1 MKKNKENKPISKIK
15 EQTAE
20 LQSATATVF
29 DKYAFQIAF
38 GLIALIGFIIFKDY
52 LLFNKMFLFKDI
64 GSDTLNGSYPLM
76 YNTAE
81 YLHQF
86 GFPSWSFSY
95 GMGGNILSLWL
106 RDPFDILLYIAGKDH
121 IIQLIPYKEYLKVV
135 LGGIT
140 FFMYLRL
147 AVKDSFTCIVGSLL
161 FAFSGFMIIGSCWY
175 IFSYEAFNV
184 ALLLLAFE
192 KLYQQNKGYLFP
204 LSLAIIAASQ
214 PFNLYVYGLFL
225 LIYTILRY
233 FEDGKNTSFKPLFVL
248 IGKMAGLG
256 VLALLM
262 SAIFSIPDIVQL
274 LESPRGS
281 GSSSYFDTLSSKSI
295 FGFEQSIHNKTFLSR
310 LFSNDLMG
318 TGVNFKGWQNY
329 LEAPIVYCG
338 ILSLVLLSQVF
349 TSQEK
354 KKKRYYLIFLL
365 IFIIPVI
372 FPYFRYAFWLFT
384 GDYYRAFSFF
394 VALAILYVG
403 LQTLK
408 SLNSGAQKINAISLG
423 FGSLLLLLILAS
435 TTLDEIKSKTVFT
448 IALFM
453 IIAYTVSIL
462 LLPNAKY
469 KRTIQYVLI
478 FLLVIELSYM
488 GYLPT
493 NNRRAVT
500 AQEMKQKIGYNDYS
514 VEAVAFIKNKDKSF
528 FRIDK
533 NYFSSPAM
541 HGSLNDGMAQGYYGT
556 SSYHSFNQ
564 LNYINFMKE
573 TGVINPGN
581 ELETRWVNGLI
592 ARPLLEDLCS
602 VKYALLRN
610 SNDGSWKA
618 MYDSLTQFSDI
629 KVLRNKFAL
638 PLGFTYNT
646 YMTQTDYKKIKKTLQ
661 DVSLIQSVFV
671 ADSLQNSVSGIQKY
685 NGIDSNIVYTIDKLG
700 SDIASRKKDTLA
712 ISEFLPTHIKG
723 NIDLKEKKI
732 LFLSIPFDKSWAAKV
747 NGTDQKMFIIDG
759 GMSGLLLDKGNNT
772 VELQFTSRYFKL
784 SLITTLL
791 SMLAYITWVV
801 IGTIKDRKATA

>member
-1 MKKNKENKPISKIK
+1 MKKNKENIPISKIK

-20 LQSATATVF
+20 LQSATASVF

-64 GSDTLNGSYPLM
+64 GSDTLNGSYPPM
-76 YNTAE
+76 YHTAE
-81 YLHQF
+81 YLHQY
-86 GFPSWSFSY
+86 GLPSWSFSY
-95 GMGGNILSLWL
+95 GMGVNILPLWL

-121 IIQLIPYKEYLKVV
+121 IVQLIPYKEYLKVV

-147 AVKDSFTCIVGSLL
+147 AVKDPFTCIVGSLL

-204 LSLAIIAASQ
+204 LSLAIIATSQ

-225 LIYTILRY
+225 LIYTVLRY
-233 FEDGKNTSFKPLFVL
+233 FEDGKNTSFKPLFIL
-248 IGKMAGLG
+248 LGKMAGLG

-262 SAIFSIPDIVQL
+262 SAIFLIPDIVQL

-281 GSSSYFDTLSSKSI
+281 GSSSYFDALSSKSM

-318 TGVNFKGWQNY
+318 TGINFKGWQNY

-349 TSQEK
+349 TSTEK

-408 SLNSGAQKINAISLG
+408 SINIGAQKTNAIALG
-423 FGSLLLLLILAS
+423 VGSLILLLVLAS

-500 AQEMKQKIGYNDYS
+500 AQEMKQKVGYNDYS
-514 VEAVAFIKNKDKSF
+514 VEAV
-528 FRIDK
+528 
-533 NYFSSPAM
+533 
-541 HGSLNDGMAQGYYGT
+541 
-556 SSYHSFNQ
+556 
-564 LNYINFMKE
+564 
-573 TGVINPGN
+573 
-581 ELETRWVNGLI
+581 
-592 ARPLLEDLCS
+592 
-602 VKYALLRN
+602 
-610 SNDGSWKA
+610 
-618 MYDSLTQFSDI
+618 
-629 KVLRNKFAL
+629 
-638 PLGFTYNT
+638 
-646 YMTQTDYKKIKKTLQ
+646 
-661 DVSLIQSVFV
+661 
-671 ADSLQNSVSGIQKY
+671 
-685 NGIDSNIVYTIDKLG
+685 
-700 SDIASRKKDTLA
+700 
-712 ISEFLPTHIKG
+712 
-723 NIDLKEKKI
+723 
-732 LFLSIPFDKSWAAKV
+732 
-747 NGTDQKMFIIDG
+747 
-759 GMSGLLLDKGNNT
+759 
-772 VELQFTSRYFKL
+772 
-784 SLITTLL
+784 
-791 SMLAYITWVV
+791 
-801 IGTIKDRKATA
+801 